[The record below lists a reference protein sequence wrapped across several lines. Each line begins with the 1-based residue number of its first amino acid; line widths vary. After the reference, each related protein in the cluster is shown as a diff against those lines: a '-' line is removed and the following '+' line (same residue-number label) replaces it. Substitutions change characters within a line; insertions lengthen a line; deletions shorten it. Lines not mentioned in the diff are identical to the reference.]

1 LTVTSSSLSP
11 ALDRVLGTLAGTRAA
26 SPAESWL
33 QLHILDGVFEA
44 AEWATQGVGAD
55 DVACAWLGALRWV
68 RAVDGDLPDG
78 APVPP
83 SRPYASASAA
93 AAHLAGSGDPQNLI
107 GLRSPEMSQP
117 RRPFNRPAATVPE
130 LASTDGTGVLARAA
144 ALGLLAHAGEED
156 VRRLAS
162 WTAAFSHGSPAA
174 HEAAADAAIL
184 LHALT
189 STGSL
194 PANAVDLLDRLASG
208 ATPDAWSAPGGGLYP
223 PGWVGVVPARRA
235 PRPALTGT
243 FDANAWED
251 VVRLAQHDGGAG
263 AYAAALV
270 GAVLG
275 AERFAA
281 VTGADTL
288 DRTTRDLA
296 EAFTRTTLG

>member
-11 ALDRVLGTLAGTRAA
+11 ELDRVLGTLAGTRAA

-33 QLHILDGVFEA
+33 QLHILDGVLET

-68 RAVDGDLPDG
+68 RAVDGELPDG

-83 SRPYASASAA
+83 SRPFASASSAA
-93 AAHLAGSGDPQNLI
+93 AREAGSGDPQNLI

-174 HEAAADAAIL
+174 HDAAADAATL

-189 STGSL
+189 RTGSL
-194 PANAVDLLDRLASG
+194 PANAVDLVDQHE
-208 ATPDAWSAPGGGLYP
+208 GL
-223 PGWVGVVPARRA
+223 VAALRA
-235 PRPALTGT
+235 ARPALTGA
-243 FDANAWED
+243 FDADSWRD
-251 VVRLAQHDGGAG
+251 VVRLAQRDGGAG
-263 AYAAALV
+263 AYAGALV

-275 AERFAA
+275 AERLAA
-281 VTGADTL
+281 FTGLGPEETL
-288 DRTTRDLA
+288 DPATAALA
-296 EAFTRTTLG
+296 EGFVAATLA